1 MPILAVSVKTGQ
13 GVPKRDDLNKSKKE
27 SDFYALGKEAAGLE
41 KQRDEADAK
50 TTTADLY
57 SSIIMAQAK
66 MMMNTVMMDIARL
79 LAEIRVQ
86 NEMSK
91 AILQQMGMNNFPSLT
106 PLNSQPPNAPFPP
119 LPIGQEGGG
128 GGQPPFP
135 PLPTGAE
142 QGGAP
147 PSGGGI
153 PPELAG
159 GGDMGAGGG
168 MPPMAPGGGGGMP
181 PTG

>member
-1 MPILAVSVKTGQ
+1 MPILAVSITTGK
-13 GVPKRDDLNKSKKE
+13 GIPKKRDLDKSKKE
-27 SDFYALGKEAAGLE
+27 SDFYALGREAAELE
-41 KQRDEADAK
+41 RKREEADAK

-86 NEMSK
+86 NELSK
-91 AILQQMGMNNFPSLT
+91 AILQQLGINNFPSLT
-106 PLNSQPPNAPFPP
+106 PFNAQPPNAPFPP

-128 GGQPPFP
+128 SSQPPFP

-142 QGGAP
+142 QGGMTTAGGGMPTEMTGSGGVGPGGGLPSMP
-147 PSGGGI
+147 PGGGGI
-153 PPELAG
+153 PP
-159 GGDMGAGGG
+159 MG
-168 MPPMAPGGGGGMP
+168 
-181 PTG
+181 